1 VKKKTQKLSLTL
13 SLSLF
18 HAFPSFFTHTRKIS
32 AAQTSYSGQNSQH
45 KPTDNRRKF
54 TTEIQMTTEKPHKL
68 LLLLLSL
75 KTQQPNSKFHH
86 LFTRTLVTDPHN
98 TPSYTNVPDFATLSF
113 FLSIASERAS
123 FPSFGVRW
131 WEGQGGCQKLQ
142 NHKLINRIDRAQFQ
156 TAGWNPDSCLG
167 ISTRGL
173 QSNLPIH
180 VRGTRNLYPFF

>member
-1 VKKKTQKLSLTL
+1 
-13 SLSLF
+13 
-18 HAFPSFFTHTRKIS
+18 
-32 AAQTSYSGQNSQH
+32 
-45 KPTDNRRKF
+45 
-54 TTEIQMTTEKPHKL
+54 
-68 LLLLLSL
+68 
-75 KTQQPNSKFHH
+75 
-86 LFTRTLVTDPHN
+86 
-98 TPSYTNVPDFATLSF
+98 
-113 FLSIASERAS
+113 
-123 FPSFGVRW
+123 VRW